1 MSTPWDG
8 RAEYLSKSRT
18 VWFNDDYLQMLVNSA
33 WRIGHAIRVADFG
46 CGTGFLHDA
55 LMPHFPAGSAYTG
68 YDASP
73 ALIEE
78 AQRRA
83 GDAAEFICC
92 DLLETAI
99 PQQFDVVICQALL
112 MHIPQPERMLQRMI
126 DAAVP
131 GGLVICV
138 EPNWNITNAS
148 IYVDGLDIDGSNL
161 GLLAKLWSAERAR
174 GGPDKCVGTKVPAM
188 MRRLGLR
195 QVGVR
200 MNDCTRLADPAGGP
214 EEYRR
219 QREALRADGPGGDP
233 GEEEAFVQGLLARGL
248 TEGEARLQYT
258 CEKELHGHL
267 SAHEEDFLMLWHP
280 GLLISFGRKA

>member
-1 MSTPWDG
+1 MGINWDD

-18 VWFNDDYLQMLVNSA
+18 VWFNDDYLQLLVNSV
-33 WRIGHAIRVADFG
+33 WRIDRAVRVADFG
-46 CGTGFLHDA
+46 CGTGFLRDA
-55 LMPHFPAGSAYTG
+55 LLPHFPTGSSYTG

-73 ALIEE
+73 KLIE
-78 AQRRA
+78 AARQKA
-83 GDAAEFICC
+83 GDGAAFVCC
-92 DLLETAI
+92 DLLETDI
-99 PQQFDVVICQALL
+99 PAQYDVVICQTVL
-112 MHIPQPERMLQRMI
+112 MHIPQPERMLQRMV

-131 GGLVICV
+131 GGLVICM

-148 IYVDGLDIDGSNL
+148 IYVDGIDIDGRNL
-161 GLLAKLWSAERAR
+161 GLLAKLWSLAKAR
-174 GGPDKCVGTKVPAM
+174 DGPDRCVGTKVPAM

-233 GEEEAFVQGLLARGL
+233 GEEEAFVAGLLARGL
-248 TEGEARLQYT
+248 TEDEARLQYT
-258 CEKELHGHL
+258 CEKELHEHL
-267 SAHEEDFLMLWHP
+267 AAHEEDFLMLWHP
-280 GLLISFGRKA
+280 SLLISSGRKG